1 MKLKQRAKTID
12 RETKLKEKN
21 ARKGARA
28 ILGNTHATKIKW
40 ASLHRKC
47 KPTEKLLSVIETKPA
62 QIKENRGSLLLNQQN
77 ISEEWT

>member
-28 ILGNTHATKIKW
+28 ILGDTHTTKIK
-40 ASLHRKC
+40 
-47 KPTEKLLSVIETKPA
+47 
-62 QIKENRGSLLLNQQN
+62 
-77 ISEEWT
+77 